1 MYPWD
6 PQLRHLCIKQDKA
19 DKENPQPPPSPRG
32 KERRRVD
39 TNMSDAAANGQ
50 PGAAKKKLILNAF
63 VESCSGHQS
72 PGLWQ
77 HPDDQSADFND
88 IKHWVK
94 LAQLLEKGG
103 FHGMFI
109 ADVLVCSPKSAAARK
124 ALHLT

>member
-1 MYPWD
+1 
-6 PQLRHLCIKQDKA
+6 
-19 DKENPQPPPSPRG
+19 
-32 KERRRVD
+32 
-39 TNMSDAAANGQ
+39 MSNTAANGQ

-109 ADVLVCSPKSAAARK
+109 ADVLVCSPKSGAARK
-124 ALHLT
+124 ALHLTLMPPPLQIPKKRK